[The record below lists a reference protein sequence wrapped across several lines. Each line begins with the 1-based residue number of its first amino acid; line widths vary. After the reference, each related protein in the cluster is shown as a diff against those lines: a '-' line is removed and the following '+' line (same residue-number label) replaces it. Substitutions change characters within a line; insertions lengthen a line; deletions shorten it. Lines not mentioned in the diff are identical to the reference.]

1 MGSPTIQSGG
11 GAQVIRT
18 QEGTESSVG
27 WSGGG
32 RWVRGP
38 GKDEGKYVGPEPEGL
53 RGHAWGEGGVGA
65 GVQFTF
71 ALISWG
77 STERVSAG
85 Q

>member
-18 QEGTESSVG
+18 REGTESSVG

-32 RWVRGP
+32 GWVREP

-53 RGHAWGEGGVGA
+53 RGHAGEG

-77 STERVSAG
+77 STEGVSAG